1 MASEERVG
9 VVSHYYSRISV
20 AVIDLRKDLQQD
32 DRIHF
37 MGTQT
42 DFQQRVESMQVE
54 HEQVEQAHA
63 GTQIAVRVKQRVRR
77 NDFVYRLVEQ
87 G

>member
-1 MASEERVG
+1 MASEERIG

-20 AVIDLRKDLQQD
+20 AVIDLRKDLHQD
-32 DRIHF
+32 EMIHF
-37 MGTQT
+37 LGTHT
-42 DFQQRVESMQVE
+42 DFQQTVQSMQVD
-54 HEQVEQAHA
+54 HEYVEQTRA

-77 NDFVYRLVEQ
+77 NDSVFRLVEQ